1 MTILLLETATAVC
14 SVALA
19 LDGEVLAELHSDQPN
34 AHSSRL
40 PLFVEQLFE
49 QCHITPKQLDAV
61 CVSSGPGSYTGL
73 RIGVSSAKGF
83 CYALS
88 IPLLS
93 VPTLQGM
100 AAQYYTQHPD
110 YRGMVCPMIDA
121 RRMEC
126 YTAFFEMENRKGL
139 LPCKPSP
146 CKPILIENNPSA
158 TTKFSILNSQFS
170 ILKPTSA
177 DIIESG
183 IYDDFLNR
191 GEVMFI
197 GDGAE
202 KTRALLG
209 IHPNARYD
217 TDFRIS
223 AAGMLPIAMQRLQAG
238 QVEDVAYFEPFYLKD
253 FVAKKSVVRGLKEV
267 RTKK

>member
-19 LDGEVLAELHSDQPN
+19 RNGGVLAELHSDQPN

-49 QCHITPKQLDAV
+49 QCDITPKQLDAV

-100 AAQYYTQHPD
+100 AAQYYAQHPC
-110 YRGMVCPMIDA
+110 YHGMVCPMIDA

-126 YTAFFEMENRKGL
+126 YTAIFEMENGEWRM
-139 LPCKPSP
+139 
-146 CKPILIENNPSA
+146 ENNPSVA
-158 TTKFSILNSQFS
+158 TKFSILNSQFS

-177 DIIESG
+177 DIIEPG
-183 IYDDFLNR
+183 IYDD
-191 GEVMFI
+191 
-197 GDGAE
+197 
-202 KTRALLG
+202 
-209 IHPNARYD
+209 
-217 TDFRIS
+217 
-223 AAGMLPIAMQRLQAG
+223 
-238 QVEDVAYFEPFYLKD
+238 
-253 FVAKKSVVRGLKEV
+253 
-267 RTKK
+267 